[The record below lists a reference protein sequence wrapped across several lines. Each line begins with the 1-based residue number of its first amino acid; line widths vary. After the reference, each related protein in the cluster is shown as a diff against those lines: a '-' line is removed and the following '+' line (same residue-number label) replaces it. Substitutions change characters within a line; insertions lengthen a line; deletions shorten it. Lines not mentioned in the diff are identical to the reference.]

1 MGRALGGCLATYMA
15 AHKDTPKDLYHGVIL
30 ENTFTNIAELVD
42 FIFPLFI

>member
-15 AHKDTPKDLYHGVIL
+15 AHEDTPKDLYHGVIL